1 MTRARRRNLLAF
13 TALLTGAAT
22 LTACNVDEVT
32 FGVGNARTEDAF
44 GNPVVR
50 PYQEED
56 GLRLYRIEIE
66 RDKDDDEDP
75 LDEPSPESDPF
86 VEPDSPDS

>member
-1 MTRARRRNLLAF
+1 M
-13 TALLTGAAT
+13 

-66 RDKDDDEDP
+66 RDKDDDDDP

-86 VEPDSPDS
+86 VEPDSSDS

>member
-56 GLRLYRIEIE
+56 GLRLYRIDIE
-66 RDKDDDEDP
+66 RGKDDEKDP
-75 LDEPSPESDPF
+75 LDQPAPAGDPDGEPG
-86 VEPDSPDS
+86 

>member
-1 MTRARRRNLLAF
+1 MTQARRRNPLAF
-13 TALLTGAAT
+13 TALLTGAAM

-32 FGVGNARTEDAF
+32 FGVGNARTEDSF
-44 GNPVVR
+44 GNPVVQ

-86 VEPDSPDS
+86 AEPDSSDS

>member
-1 MTRARRRNLLAF
+1 M
-13 TALLTGAAT
+13 

-32 FGVGNARTEDAF
+32 FGVGNARTEDA
-44 GNPVVR
+44 
-50 PYQEED
+50 Y

-66 RDKDDDEDP
+66 RDKDDDDDP

-86 VEPDSPDS
+86 VEPDSSDS